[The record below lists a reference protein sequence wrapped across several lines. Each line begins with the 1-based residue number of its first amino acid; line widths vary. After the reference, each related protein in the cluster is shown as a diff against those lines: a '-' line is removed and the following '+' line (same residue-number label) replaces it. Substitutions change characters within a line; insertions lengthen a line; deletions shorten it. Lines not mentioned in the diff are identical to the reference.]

1 VRVNSLGQV
10 EEVMEF
16 LRPGLKTVLKQS
28 FQDLRP
34 QLRDAM
40 KKDVLPK
47 VLLYV
52 VGGLVASGIS
62 AALICHYMGQK
73 KRRKR

>member
-1 VRVNSLGQV
+1 MRVNNLGQT
-10 EEVMEF
+10 EEILEF

-28 FQDLRP
+28 FKDLRP

-52 VGGLVASGIS
+52 VSGLILSGIS

>member
-1 VRVNSLGQV
+1 MLVNDLGQAEDV
-10 EEVMEF
+10 LEF
-16 LRPGLKTVLKQS
+16 LRPGLKAVLKQS
-28 FQDLRP
+28 FEDLRP

-52 VGGLVASGIS
+52 VGGLVVSGIS
-62 AALICHYMGQK
+62 AALICHYMGKK